1 MQPNPT
7 ASKSKSRFRSAKN
20 PYSFR
25 ILPKTI
31 AVLAF
36 VSILAGAG
44 SRAEAQTILLGSA
57 DSFAVLGGATVTNTG
72 ATTIFGDLGVSP
84 GTAIVGFPPGVV
96 TNGTIHAGDAVASQA
111 QADALTAYDQLA
123 ALTVTPVVGD
133 LTGQDLG
140 GLTLAPGVY
149 KFASSAQLTGILTL
163 AGAGLYV
170 FQVGSTLTTA
180 SSSSIVFLDYADAG
194 NLYFQIGSSATL
206 GTETQ
211 FAGNL
216 IALTSD
222 TLNTGAS
229 VAGRIF
235 ALNGAVTLDSNAI
248 GLVPEPASAALFLGS
263 VALLLILG
271 KRARS
276 RCPKQIHNVLGNA
289 VKNGSGFDSSME

>member
-1 MQPNPT
+1 MQTNPI
-7 ASKSKSRFRSAKN
+7 AHKPRFRPAKH

-25 ILPKTI
+25 IFPKKVM
-31 AVLAF
+31 ALAF
-36 VSILAGAG
+36 AAILASVG
-44 SRAEAQTILLGSA
+44 SRAEAQTILLGTA
-57 DSFAVLGGATVTNTG
+57 DSFVVLGGSTVTNTG
-72 ATTIFGDLGVSP
+72 VTTIFGDLGVSP

-111 QADALTAYDQLA
+111 QADAMTAYNQLA

-149 KFASSAQLTGILTL
+149 HFASSAQLTGILTL

-170 FQVGSTLTTA
+170 FQIGSTLTTA
-180 SSSSIVFLDYADAG
+180 TISSIVLLDDADAG
-194 NLYFQIGSSATL
+194 DLYFQIGSSATL
-206 GTETQ
+206 GTGTQ

-229 VAGRIF
+229 VAGRVF
-235 ALNGAVTLDSNAI
+235 ALNGAVTLDSNVIA
-248 GLVPEPASAALFLGS
+248 LVPEPASAALLVGM
-263 VALLLILG
+263 VALLVGLG
-271 KRARS
+271 KRAGRLATREAS
-276 RCPKQIHNVLGNA
+276 Q
-289 VKNGSGFDSSME
+289 